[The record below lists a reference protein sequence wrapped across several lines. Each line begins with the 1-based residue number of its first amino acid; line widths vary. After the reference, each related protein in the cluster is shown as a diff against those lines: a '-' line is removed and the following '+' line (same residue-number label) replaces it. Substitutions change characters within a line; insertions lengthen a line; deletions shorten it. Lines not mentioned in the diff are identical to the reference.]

1 MARLNKDRLGEFT
14 RYSRP
19 ICSQVERLPSARRWA
34 DAGKIQPGCG
44 QGQAAVW
51 QHLGVKRSFPVM
63 KSAAAAGVF
72 VLLLL
77 AGGCVPDAADES
89 RAAGGSDDP
98 SVSGDTTALTET
110 EYVTS
115 LLFLP
120 LEPSQTRA
128 ISLHL
133 SNTANADGLTQRY
146 LAWELDRSGWRAVLD
161 AESQAGTTRAPWR
174 IFPADSLRL
183 TVSPDGDAEDLILRV
198 RSADHT
204 LDLGNALDRWE
215 DRYGTQHEIR
225 TADWGRQGQEV
236 TGLAVQHRFAL
247 AEPPRPARFGAYL
260 RAVLRSDEGAI
271 IVIFHTPEPEVYGS
285 PYAWMY
291 ADGLTQRWTVVDTR
305 AAEVA
310 NSAQLRRNVPIRI
323 AFSIPEPNIN
333 GELTAAERQFSELP
347 AEAGPK
353 SYKGLYRVRG
363 WIEFAGERHT
373 VEGMLELG
381 EP

>member
-1 MARLNKDRLGEFT
+1 
-14 RYSRP
+14 
-19 ICSQVERLPSARRWA
+19 
-34 DAGKIQPGCG
+34 
-44 QGQAAVW
+44 
-51 QHLGVKRSFPVM
+51 M
-63 KSAAAAGVF
+63 KSAAAASAFVF
-72 VLLLL
+72 LLS
-77 AGGCVPDAADES
+77 AWGCIPEAADEPS
-89 RAAGGSDDP
+89 GADGSENP
-98 SVSGDTTALTET
+98 SVLGDTTELTDT

-115 LLFLP
+115 LQFLP

-146 LAWELDRSGWRAVLD
+146 LAWELDRSGWRTVLD
-161 AESQAGTTRAPWR
+161 AESQAGTMRAPWR

-215 DRYGTQHEIR
+215 DSYGTQHEIR
-225 TADWGRQGQEV
+225 TADWGKQGQEV
-236 TGLAVQHRFAL
+236 SGLAVQHRFAI
-247 AEPPRPARFGAYL
+247 AKPPRPARFGAYL
-260 RAVLRSDEGAI
+260 RAILRSDQGAI

-291 ADGLTQRWTVVDTR
+291 ADGLTQRWTAVDTR

-323 AFSIPEPNIN
+323 SFSIPEPNIN

-363 WIEFAGERHT
+363 WIEFAGERQR